1 MNVTEIILI
10 TFLVWQIS
18 AMPIP
23 SWVATAFFGVD
34 SEDFNEKSDWAENK
48 FSFENKG
55 WSYLVFSIE
64 FIKGLLAISL
74 LGFVHSSSVLVF
86 GVIPFEYILAL
97 VVILGHTFPLYNE
110 FNRTKSMGAYFGVFA
125 GLWLVP
131 AILSLLVFLI
141 LWAVNKKVT
150 YSSLII
156 SLGSLVMIT
165 FILIDINALVIASA
179 LSTLL
184 VISNFQQKVE
194 AVRV

>member
-23 SWVATAFFGVD
+23 SWIATAFFGVD
-34 SEDFNEKSDWAENK
+34 SEDFNEESDWAENK
-48 FSFENKG
+48 FSFENKK
-55 WSYLVFSIE
+55 WSYILFSIE
-64 FIKGLLAISL
+64 FVKGLLAISL
-74 LGFVHSSSVLVF
+74 LGFVHSESVLVF
-86 GVIPFEYILAL
+86 GIIPFEYILAL

-131 AILSLLVFLI
+131 AVLSLLVFLL
-141 LWAVNKKVT
+141 LWAVNKKVAF
-150 YSSLII
+150 SSLII

-165 FILIDINALVIASA
+165 FILIDLNALVIASA

-184 VISNFQQKVE
+184 VISNYQQKVE
-194 AVRV
+194 AIRV